1 MKQSSI
7 LVAAAALSGLVA
19 GTAARGAVVPAS
31 GGQTV
36 VTQAQRSLAAQAGV
50 RIDLQAAP
58 TTNPI
63 HSCAGKND
71 CKGVG
76 GCKTSDQGCKGKNT
90 CKGKG
95 GCDTSAPKLAL

>member
-1 MKQSSI
+1 MKKSNI
-7 LVAAAALSGLVA
+7 LVAAAALSGLMA
-19 GTAARGAVVPAS
+19 GTAARAAVVPSDSGAS
-31 GGQTV
+31 V
-36 VTQAQRSLAAQAGV
+36 VTPAVRSLAQQAGV
-50 RIDLQAAP
+50 RINMQAGP

-76 GCKTSDQGCKGKNT
+76 GCKTGDQGCKGKNT

-95 GCDTSAPKLAL
+95 GCNTTPGQLAL